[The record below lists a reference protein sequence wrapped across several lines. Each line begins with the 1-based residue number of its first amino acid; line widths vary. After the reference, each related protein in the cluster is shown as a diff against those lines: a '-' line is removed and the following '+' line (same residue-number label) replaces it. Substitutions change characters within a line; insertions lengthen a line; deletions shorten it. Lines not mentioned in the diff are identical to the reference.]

1 MVNIY
6 IAFKVKSWVYCN
18 DNSFTLESSLIGGV
32 KLNKNPDSDKYS
44 YFGYSISF
52 HVRGTFL
59 LSSDGFGKNVVI
71 FGAYMSSSVHVGN
84 EKKYRS

>member
-1 MVNIY
+1 MY
-6 IAFKVKSWVYCN
+6 YN
-18 DNSFTLESSLIGGV
+18 DNSFTLESFLFGGV
-32 KLNKNPDSDKYS
+32 KLNKNPDPDKYS

-71 FGAYMSSSVHVGN
+71 FGAYMSSSVHVDN
-84 EKKYRS
+84 EKKIS

>member
-6 IAFKVKSWVYCN
+6 IAFEVKSWVYYN
-18 DNSFTLESSLIGGV
+18 DNSFTLESSSFGGV

-52 HVRGTFL
+52 HVCGTFL
-59 LSSDGFGKNVVI
+59 LSSGGFGKNVVI
-71 FGAYMSSSVHVGN
+71 FGAYMSSSVHVDN
-84 EKKYRS
+84 EKKIS

>member
-1 MVNIY
+1 M
-6 IAFKVKSWVYCN
+6 YCN

-52 HVRGTFL
+52 HGRGTFL
-59 LSSDGFGKNVVI
+59 SSSDGFGKNVVI
-71 FGAYMSSSVHVGN
+71 FGAYMSSSVHVDN
-84 EKKYRS
+84 EKKIS